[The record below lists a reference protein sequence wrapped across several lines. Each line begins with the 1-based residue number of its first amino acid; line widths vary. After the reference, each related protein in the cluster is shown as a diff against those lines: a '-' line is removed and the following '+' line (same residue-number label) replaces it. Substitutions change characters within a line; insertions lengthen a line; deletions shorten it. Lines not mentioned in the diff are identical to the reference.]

1 MDLQCVELPDFAT
14 SGCIFNACIRI
25 CCCRWLQTHRR
36 ESGHV
41 TVPSHSAFQLTH
53 LSNHFLCTAMR
64 NLVIYLSALTT
75 LLPSNALR
83 HGSHQLRDLLAFPKY
98 QIDYL
103 NELPL
108 SSSDAK
114 ACLRDGV
121 EFESDFT
128 QTRFEGRKHVSGNDT
143 KGEQGAKVSLEFDE
157 ELMVVGNST
166 HETTLSRW
174 ITST

>member
-1 MDLQCVELPDFAT
+1 
-14 SGCIFNACIRI
+14 
-25 CCCRWLQTHRR
+25 
-36 ESGHV
+36 
-41 TVPSHSAFQLTH
+41 
-53 LSNHFLCTAMR
+53 MR
-64 NLVIYLSALTT
+64 NLSIYLSALAIV
-75 LLPSNALR
+75 LPSNALR

-121 EFESDFT
+121 EYESDFT
-128 QTRFEGRKHVSGNDT
+128 QTRFEGRKHVSGNDSQ
-143 KGEQGAKVSLEFDE
+143 GEEGVKVSLESDE
-157 ELMVVGNST
+157 ELMVVGTST
-166 HETTLSRW
+166 HETTFIRW

>member
-1 MDLQCVELPDFAT
+1 
-14 SGCIFNACIRI
+14 
-25 CCCRWLQTHRR
+25 
-36 ESGHV
+36 
-41 TVPSHSAFQLTH
+41 
-53 LSNHFLCTAMR
+53 MR
-64 NLVIYLSALTT
+64 NLSIYLSALAA

-128 QTRFEGRKHVSGNDT
+128 HTRFEGRKHVSGNDSQ
-143 KGEQGAKVSLEFDE
+143 GEEGVKVSDSSTGYW
-157 ELMVVGNST
+157 LMVVGTST
-166 HETTLSRW
+166 HETTLSGRGK
-174 ITST
+174 ST

>member
-1 MDLQCVELPDFAT
+1 
-14 SGCIFNACIRI
+14 
-25 CCCRWLQTHRR
+25 
-36 ESGHV
+36 
-41 TVPSHSAFQLTH
+41 
-53 LSNHFLCTAMR
+53 MR
-64 NLVIYLSALTT
+64 NLSIYLSALAT

-114 ACLRDGV
+114 ACLREGI
-121 EFESDFT
+121 EYESDFT
-128 QTRFEGRKHVSGNDT
+128 QTRFEGRKHVSGNDSR
-143 KGEQGAKVSLEFDE
+143 GEEGVKVSLKCDE
-157 ELMVVGNST
+157 ELMVVGDST
-166 HETTLSRW
+166 HEVTVSRW

>member
-1 MDLQCVELPDFAT
+1 
-14 SGCIFNACIRI
+14 
-25 CCCRWLQTHRR
+25 
-36 ESGHV
+36 
-41 TVPSHSAFQLTH
+41 
-53 LSNHFLCTAMR
+53 MR
-64 NLVIYLSALTT
+64 NLSIYLSALAT

-114 ACLRDGV
+114 ACLREGV
-121 EFESDFT
+121 ENESEFT
-128 QTRFEGRKHVSGNDT
+128 QTRFEGRKHVSGNDSQEEE
-143 KGEQGAKVSLEFDE
+143 GVKVSLECDE

-166 HETTLSRW
+166 HETTLIRW